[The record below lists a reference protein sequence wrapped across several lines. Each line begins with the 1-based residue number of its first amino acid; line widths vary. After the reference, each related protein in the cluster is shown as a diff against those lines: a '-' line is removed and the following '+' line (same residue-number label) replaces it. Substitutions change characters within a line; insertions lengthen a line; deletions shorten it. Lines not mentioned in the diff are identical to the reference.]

1 MTNTDQT
8 PTSNTYVPLEG
19 EKIGL
24 FRSAWQSRKWYGT
37 EWYITAFGGLILI
50 LVILMTLLAPYISP
64 YDPNEFVGAPFI
76 EPGGGPQTLLARA
89 GESPVTDPVPEDF
102 PGLTIGVQ
110 RNQNGIKVATS
121 LEAERQRFQNQEE
134 LLAGLEDG
142 AVDLIFVDQGLVPE
156 ILAGNP
162 GLEAVGKSFGV
173 TYPMGTDN
181 LGRDIVSRIIWG
193 ARTVMSVALFSA
205 FLSSFFGV
213 TLGLISGFASGAL
226 DRVLSLIMDSIYSF
240 PGLLLA
246 IAMVAMLGPGLTNVA
261 VAVSVVYIPTFFRV
275 VRGQVLSVKE
285 ELYVEAAYSLGA
297 KASSILTRYIFPN
310 VIPSI
315 VVVFSL
321 NVADAILTE
330 AGLSFI
336 GLGLP
341 PDIPDWGYDVSKGHS
356 FLVAGRWWMITFPG
370 IMITLVA
377 TGFSLLGEG
386 LSEILNPRLVK
397 N

>member
-1 MTNTDQT
+1 MTEQT
-8 PTSNTYVPLEG
+8 FDKNSLKMLEG
-19 EKIGL
+19 QKIGL
-24 FRSAWQSRKWYGT
+24 FRRIWRSRKWYGA
-37 EWYITAFGGLILI
+37 EWWITGFGGLIL
-50 LVILMTLLAPYISP
+50 VIIFFMAVFAPQISP
-64 YDPNEFVGAPFI
+64 YDPNAFTGAPFTP
-76 EPGGGPQTLLARA
+76 PGQGTQTLLART
-89 GESPVTDPVPEDF
+89 GESPVLDAAAADWTQ
-102 PGLTIGVQ
+102 LTIGVQ
-110 RNQNGIKVATS
+110 RNQNGEKVAALLGANS
-121 LEAERQRFQNQEE
+121 QRFMIEPE
-134 LLAGLEDG
+134 LYLGLENDT
-142 AVDLIFVDQGLVPE
+142 VDLIFVDDKLVPTVLE
-156 ILAGNP
+156 EHP
-162 GLEAVGKSFGV
+162 GFEVIV
-173 TYPMGTDN
+173 TGLGTRYLLGTDN
-181 LGRDIVSRIIWG
+181 LGRDYVSRIIWG
-193 ARTVMSVALFSA
+193 ARTIMSVAFVSA
-205 FLSSFFGV
+205 LLSSIVGV
-213 TLGLISGFASGAL
+213 TLGLISGFFSGGL
-226 DRVLSLIMDSIYSF
+226 DRFLSLVMDSIYSF

-246 IAMVAMLGPGLTNVA
+246 IAMVAMLGPGLINVA

-285 ELYVEAAYSLGA
+285 ELYIEAAESLGA
-297 KASSILTRYIFPN
+297 NAFTILTRYIFPN

-341 PDIPDWGYDVSKGHS
+341 PDVPDWGYDVSKGHS
-356 FLVAGRWWMITFPG
+356 FLVAGNWWMITFPG

>member
-1 MTNTDQT
+1 MTDQT
-8 PTSNTYVPLEG
+8 INKTPLETMQG

-24 FRSAWQSRKWYGT
+24 FRRVWRSRKWYGA
-37 EWYITAFGGLILI
+37 EWYITGFGGLILA
-50 LVILMTLLAPYISP
+50 VILIMALFAPQISP
-64 YDPNEFVGAPFI
+64 YDPNDFVGGPFTAP
-76 EPGGGPQTLLARA
+76 GQGLQTLLSRA
-89 GESPVTDPVPEDF
+89 GESPVIDPEPSDLFEQ
-102 PGLTIGVQ
+102 TIGVQ
-110 RNQNGIKVATS
+110 RNQGGKKVADTI
-121 LEAERQRFQNQEE
+121 EADAMRFMTQDE
-134 LLAGLEDG
+134 LLTGLENG
-142 AVDLIFVDQGLVPE
+142 TVDLIFVDEKLTPE
-156 ILAGNP
+156 ILEMYP
-162 GLEAVGKSFGV
+162 GFEVVATGLGTKF
-173 TYPMGTDN
+173 PLGTDN
-181 LGRDIVSRIIWG
+181 LGRDYVSRIIWG
-193 ARTVMSVALFSA
+193 ARTIMSVALASA
-205 FLSSFFGV
+205 LLSSVVGI

-226 DRVLSLIMDSIYSF
+226 DRFLSLVMDSIYSF

-246 IAMVAMLGPGLTNVA
+246 IAMVAMLGPGLVNVA

-285 ELYVEAAYSLGA
+285 ELYVEAARSLGA
-297 KASSILTRYIFPN
+297 SAFSILTRYIFPN

-370 IMITLVA
+370 LMITLVA

>member
-1 MTNTDQT
+1 MTEQTTNTNVIDALNDQ
-8 PTSNTYVPLEG
+8 
-19 EKIGL
+19 KIGL
-24 FRSAWQSRKWYGT
+24 LSRIWQGRKWYGA
-37 EWYITAFGGLILI
+37 EWYITGFGGLILF
-50 LVILMTLLAPYISP
+50 VILILAAFAPQISP
-64 YDPNEFVGAPFI
+64 YDPNGFVGAPFTP
-76 EPGGGPQTLLARA
+76 PGQGTQTLLTRS
-89 GESPVTDPVPEDF
+89 GENLAVDPED
-102 PGLTIGVQ
+102 LEWVELNIGVQ
-110 RNQNGIKVATS
+110 RNKNGKKVADANEAASTRFMTEDEM
-121 LEAERQRFQNQEE
+121 LE
-134 LLAGLEDG
+134 GLETG
-142 AVDLIFVDQGLVPE
+142 AVDYIFVDDNMVSE
-156 ILAGNP
+156 ILAAYP
-162 GLEAVGKSFGV
+162 GFEIVATGLGTSF
-173 TYPMGTDN
+173 PLGTDN
-181 LGRDIVSRIIWG
+181 LGRDYVSRIIWG
-193 ARTVMSVALFSA
+193 ARTIMSVALASA
-205 FLSSFFGV
+205 LLSSVTGI
-213 TLGLISGFASGAL
+213 TLGLIAGFVSGAL
-226 DRVLSLIMDSIYSF
+226 DRILSLVMDSIYSF

-246 IAMVAMLGPGLTNVA
+246 IAMVAMLGPGLFNVA
-261 VAVSVVYIPTFFRV
+261 VVVSVVYIPTFFRV

-285 ELYVEAAYSLGA
+285 ELYVEAARSLGA
-297 KASSILTRYIFPN
+297 SAFSILTQYIFPN

-356 FLVAGRWWMITFPG
+356 FLVAGHWWMITFPG

>member
-1 MTNTDQT
+1 MAEQTQYTNAFDEL
-8 PTSNTYVPLEG
+8 NG
-19 EKIGL
+19 RKIGL
-24 FRSAWQSRKWYGT
+24 LRRIWQSRKWYGA
-37 EWYITAFGGLILI
+37 EWYITGFGGLILV
-50 LVILMTLLAPYISP
+50 VILILAAFAPQISP
-64 YDPNEFVGAPFI
+64 YDPNEFIGAPFTP
-76 EPGGGPQTLLARA
+76 PGQGTQTLLTRA
-89 GESPVTDPVPEDF
+89 GEDLAVTPDNLDWAA
-102 PGLTIGVQ
+102 LTIGVQ
-110 RNQNGIKVATS
+110 RNKNGKKVADAN
-121 LEAERQRFQNQEE
+121 EASSQRFMTEDE
-134 LLAGLEDG
+134 LLKGLDTA
-142 AVDLIFVDQGLVPE
+142 AVDYIFVDDELVPE
-156 ILAGNP
+156 VLAAYP
-162 GLEAVGKSFGV
+162 GFEVVVSGLGTKF
-173 TYPMGTDN
+173 PLGTDN
-181 LGRDIVSRIIWG
+181 LGRDYVSRIIWG
-193 ARTVMSVALFSA
+193 ARTIMSVALVSA
-205 FLSSFFGV
+205 LLSSVIGIS
-213 TLGLISGFASGAL
+213 LGLISGFASGAL
-226 DRVLSLIMDSIYSF
+226 DRFLSLIMDSIYSF

-246 IAMVAMLGPGLTNVA
+246 IAMVAMLGPGLVNVA

-275 VRGQVLSVKE
+275 VRGQVLTVKE
-285 ELYVEAAYSLGA
+285 ELYVEAARSLGA
-297 KASSILTRYIFPN
+297 SAFSILTKYIFPN

-356 FLVAGRWWMITFPG
+356 FLVAGHWWMITFPG